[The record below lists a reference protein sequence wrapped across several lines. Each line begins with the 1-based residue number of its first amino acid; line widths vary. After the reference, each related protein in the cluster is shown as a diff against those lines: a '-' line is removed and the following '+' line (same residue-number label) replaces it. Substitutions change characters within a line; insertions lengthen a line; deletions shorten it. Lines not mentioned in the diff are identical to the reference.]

1 MEQQRISLAD
11 IVPGK
16 PLQWDVMDQEGHLLL
31 KQGQIVKNHLQIER
45 LVAHGLF
52 VSRNIF
58 IATTKKTATATSAV
72 EPISVLRII
81 NQGAKRLERL
91 LYNHHKETDL
101 PTKITDIAKAI
112 RYAITVNSEV
122 AIATI
127 LLNQNYCNYAVR
139 HCIDTAILT
148 AHVSQKMGKPENDI
162 ISTTA
167 AALTMNLGML
177 REQDAMQ
184 DNGHPL
190 TDNERKIIYRHPA
203 ESVRLLRE
211 AGVSDENWL
220 ECILRHHENDDGSGY
235 SCASR
240 GDATLSGAKL
250 IALADRYCARIVPR
264 TYRKKMLP
272 NAALR
277 DILLNEKNKLDAS
290 LSALF
295 LRELGIY
302 PCGTFVKLEN
312 GEIGVVTSKGSG
324 STTPIVHALLG
335 PRGAPLAF
343 PIKRDTSGILTAIR
357 EVLHNDAASVR
368 FNMSQLWD
376 KDADL

>member
-1 MEQQRISLAD
+1 MEQHRISLAD

-31 KQGQIVKNHLQIER
+31 KQGQVVQSRMQIER
-45 LVAHGLF
+45 LIERGLF
-52 VSRNIF
+52 VTRSTSN
-58 IATTKKTATATSAV
+58 AHTKDVTSTPRV
-72 EPISVLRII
+72 ESISVLRII
-81 NQGAKRLERL
+81 NQCAKRLERL
-91 LYNHHKETDL
+91 LLNVPHETDL
-101 PTKITDIAKAI
+101 PTKITDIAKVI
-112 RYAITVNSEV
+112 RYATTINADV

-127 LLNQNYCNYAVR
+127 LLNQDECDYAVR

-148 AHVSQKMGKPENDI
+148 AHVGQKIGKSEDDM
-162 ISTTA
+162 ISITA

-177 REQDAMQ
+177 RDQDAMQ
-184 DNGHPL
+184 DNLNPL

-211 AGVSDENWL
+211 AGVSDEHWL
-220 ECILRHHENDDGSGY
+220 ECVLRHHENEDGSGY
-235 SCASR
+235 SSATR
-240 GDATLSGAKL
+240 GDAILSDAKL
-250 IALADRYCARIVPR
+250 LALADRYCARVVPR
-264 TYRKKMLP
+264 TYRKQMLP

-277 DILLNEKNKLDAS
+277 DILLNEKHKVDAN
-290 LSALF
+290 LAALF

-312 GEIGVVTSKGSG
+312 GEVGVVTSKGGS

-343 PIKRDTSGILTAIR
+343 PIKRDTSGTLTAIR
-357 EVLHNDAASVR
+357 EVLHNDTASVR
-368 FNMSQLWD
+368 FNMNQLWG
-376 KDADL
+376 KDAEL